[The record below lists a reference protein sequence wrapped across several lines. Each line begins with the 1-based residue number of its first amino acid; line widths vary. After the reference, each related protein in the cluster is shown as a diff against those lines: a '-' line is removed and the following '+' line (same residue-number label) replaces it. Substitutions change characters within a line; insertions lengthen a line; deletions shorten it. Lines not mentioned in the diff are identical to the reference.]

1 MSQLPQVRRLLVE
14 DFMEQKDWIGKLF
27 TPLNSFMEG
36 TVGVLTKG
44 IGIKDNCSADIQK
57 VTLNVVPT
65 VKSPV
70 ALRWD
75 LPTAPVSVHVG
86 NVALVTNDD
95 FVLTA
100 TVGIQWKYDSVK
112 GLRIVNVVGIT
123 PTNTTQYVL
132 TLVIFA
138 G

>member
-14 DFMEQKDWIGKLF
+14 DFMEQKDWISKLF
-27 TPLNSFMEG
+27 TPLNNFMEG

-44 IGIKDNCSADIQK
+44 VSLADNCAADIQK

-65 VKSPV
+65 VKTPI

-75 LPTAPVSVHVG
+75 LATKPVSVHVG
-86 NVALVTNDD
+86 NVALTTNND
-95 FVLTA
+95 FTLTA
-100 TVGIQWKYDSVK
+100 AVAVQWKYDATQ
-112 GLRIVNVVGIT
+112 GLRLVNVVGIT

>member
-1 MSQLPQVRRLLVE
+1 MSQLPQIRRLLVE
-14 DFMEQKDWIGKLF
+14 DFMEQKDWISKLF

-44 IGIKDNCSADIQK
+44 VSLVDNCAADIQK
-57 VTLNVVPT
+57 VTLSVVPT
-65 VKSPV
+65 VKIPI

-75 LPTAPVSVHVG
+75 LSTKPISVHVG
-86 NVALVTNDD
+86 NVSLVTNDD
-95 FVLTA
+95 FTIA
-100 TVGIQWKYDSVK
+100 AAVGIQWKYDSVK
-112 GLRIVNVVGIT
+112 GLRLVNVVGIT
-123 PTNTTQYVL
+123 PTSATQYVL